1 MSADLA
7 GRLARLEQR
16 VQQLEDERA
25 VARVIAA
32 YGPLVDGG
40 DAARVAALWA
50 SDGVY
55 DVDELLMTGPAEIA
69 AMVRS
74 PAHQRWIAG
83 GCAHLVGPPHVT
95 VTGDDAIAVC
105 HSLMVV
111 HDNGRFVVRRATANR
126 WRLRRGAGGWQVV
139 DRTNRVLDG
148 REEAPHLL
156 TGGIP
161 GADVPGHSPGVEP

>member
-7 GRLARLEQR
+7 GRLAHLEQR

-25 VARVIAA
+25 VAQVVAA

-40 DAARVAALWA
+40 DDARVAALWDP
-50 SDGVY
+50 DGVY
-55 DVDELLMTGPAEIA
+55 DVDELLMTGRAEIA

-83 GCAHLVGPPHVT
+83 GCAHVVGPPHVT
-95 VTGDDAIAVC
+95 VTGDDAVAVC

-111 HDNGRFVVRRATANR
+111 HDDGRFVVRRATANR
-126 WRLRRGAGGWQVV
+126 WRLRRGAEGWQVV

-148 REEAPHLL
+148 RAEAPRLL
-156 TGGIP
+156 SAGIF
-161 GADVPGHSPGVEP
+161 GNGSPGDEA